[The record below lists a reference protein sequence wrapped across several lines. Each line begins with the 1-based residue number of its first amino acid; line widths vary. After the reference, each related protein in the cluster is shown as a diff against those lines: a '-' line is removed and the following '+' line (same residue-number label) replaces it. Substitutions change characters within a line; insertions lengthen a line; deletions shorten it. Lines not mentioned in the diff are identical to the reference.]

1 MARQGVPDA
10 RWLSPGHWQFAD
22 GRRRLGSGVNAAAA
36 HRAAGTSAGMKSS
49 VTSIDVARLA
59 EVSQSAVSR
68 TFTPGASVSEDT
80 RRKVMEAA
88 RKLGYRPNAHARSL
102 ITKRSRII
110 GLVLS
115 YLENLFYP
123 VALEQLAKRLQRDGY
138 HVLLFVTETQNADE
152 LVNEILQYHVDGIV
166 LAATTLSSGLAQRC
180 ADAAIP
186 VVLFNRVMAAG
197 SGAGAGTVSSVRSD
211 NVAGGR
217 ALARHLAETGHQ
229 RVAYIAGNEESSTNL
244 ERERGFRDGLA
255 ERGLRIW
262 ARGVGNYDFEQ
273 ARVAARELF
282 KPAAERPD
290 AVFVASDHMA
300 FAVMDTLR
308 FELGLR
314 IPADVS
320 VVGFD
325 NVPQADWGSYRLTTV
340 EQPVQPMVEAT
351 VGLLQKYLRDDASP
365 QSENVVVPGQLI
377 LRDSVRQGQAPA
389 ARKRKN
395 A

>member
-1 MARQGVPDA
+1 MPPSPSGPPCPHTPVPPTP
-10 RWLSPGHWQFAD
+10 STSSH
-22 GRRRLGSGVNAAAA
+22 LGG
-36 HRAAGTSAGMKSS
+36 GTVKTS

-59 EVSQSAVSR
+59 SVSQSAVSR
-68 TFTPGASVSEDT
+68 SFTPGASVSEDT

-197 SGAGAGTVSSVRSD
+197 SGAGSVSSVRSD

-217 ALARHLAETGHQ
+217 ALARHLADTGHQ

-273 ARVAARELF
+273 ARLAARELF

-314 IPADVS
+314 IPDDVS

-340 EQPVQPMVEAT
+340 EQPVQPMIEAT

-365 QSENVVVPGQLI
+365 QSENVIVPGQLI
-377 LRDSVRQGQAPA
+377 LRESVRQGQPIS
-389 ARKRKN
+389 ARKRKTS
-395 A
+395 

>member
-1 MARQGVPDA
+1 M
-10 RWLSPGHWQFAD
+10 
-22 GRRRLGSGVNAAAA
+22 
-36 HRAAGTSAGMKSS
+36 TSTAKTT

-68 TFTPGASVSEDT
+68 SFTPGASVSDAT
-80 RRKVMEAA
+80 RSKVMDAA

-115 YLENLFYP
+115 QMENLLYP
-123 VALEQLAKRLQRDGY
+123 VALDHLAKRLQRDGY
-138 HVLLFVTETQNADE
+138 HVLLFVNDTPNSDE
-152 LVNEILQYHVDGIV
+152 LVNQILQYHVDGIV
-166 LAATTLSSGLAQRC
+166 LASTTLSSGLAQRC

-186 VVLFNRVMAAG
+186 VVLFNRVMASGSAG
-197 SGAGAGTVSSVRSD
+197 SVSSVRSD

-217 ALARHLAETGHQ
+217 AVARHLAETGHQ
-229 RVAYIAGNEESSTNL
+229 RIAFIAGHEESSTNL
-244 ERERGFRDGLA
+244 ERERGFREGLA

-262 ARGVGNYDFEQ
+262 ARSVGNYDFEQ
-273 ARVAARELF
+273 ARNATRELF
-282 KPAAERPD
+282 GAGSERLGTVPDTVPD

-308 FELGLR
+308 HELKLR
-314 IPADVS
+314 IPQDVS

-340 EQPVQPMVEAT
+340 EQQVGPMIEAT
-351 VGLLQKYLRDDASP
+351 VGLLQRYLRDDRPS
-365 QSENVVVPGQLI
+365 QSENVIVPVQLVI
-377 LRDSVRQGQAPA
+377 RESVRGSKPA
-389 ARKRKN
+389 SERKL
-395 A
+395 

>member
-1 MARQGVPDA
+1 VESVELDPQNEYVCGTHPM
-10 RWLSPGHWQFAD
+10 S
-22 GRRRLGSGVNAAAA
+22 SGTPNLK
-36 HRAAGTSAGMKSS
+36 TN

-68 TFTPGASVSEDT
+68 TFTPGASVSENT
-80 RRKVMEAA
+80 RSKVMEAA

-115 YLENLFYP
+115 QLENLFYP
-123 VALEQLAKRLQRDGY
+123 VALQRLATRLQRDGY
-138 HVLLFVTETQNADE
+138 HVLLFVNDTPNSDE

-186 VVLFNRVMAAG
+186 VVLFNRVMARG
-197 SGAGAGTVSSVRSD
+197 SAGAVSSVRSD

-217 ALARHLAETGHQ
+217 AVARHLAETGHQ
-229 RVAYIAGNEESSTNL
+229 RVAFIAGNEESSTNL

-262 ARGVGNYDFEQ
+262 ARGVGNYDFAQ
-273 ARVAARELF
+273 AQAATRELF
-282 KPAAERPD
+282 SAAGGKGERPD

-314 IPADVS
+314 VPEDVS

-325 NVPQADWGSYRLTTV
+325 NVPQGEWASYRLTTF
-340 EQPVQPMVEAT
+340 EQPVGPMIEAT
-351 VGLLQKYLRDDASP
+351 VGLLQKYLRDERAP
-365 QSENVVVPGQLI
+365 QSENVIVPGQLVQ
-377 LRDSVRQGQAPA
+377 RGSVRA
-389 ARKRKN
+389 AATVATRKRRL

>member
-1 MARQGVPDA
+1 M
-10 RWLSPGHWQFAD
+10 
-22 GRRRLGSGVNAAAA
+22 
-36 HRAAGTSAGMKSS
+36 TSTAKTP

-68 TFTPGASVSEDT
+68 SFTPGASVSEGT
-80 RRKVMEAA
+80 RAKVMDAA

-115 YLENLFYP
+115 QMENLLYP
-123 VALEQLAKRLQRDGY
+123 VALDHLAKRLQRDGY
-138 HVLLFVTETQNADE
+138 HVLLFVNDTPNSDE
-152 LVNEILQYHVDGIV
+152 LVNQILQYHVDGIV

-186 VVLFNRVMAAG
+186 VVLFNRVMASG
-197 SGAGAGTVSSVRSD
+197 SAGAVSSVRSD

-217 ALARHLAETGHQ
+217 AVARHLADTGHQ
-229 RVAYIAGNEESSTNL
+229 RIAFIAGNEESSTNL
-244 ERERGFRDGLA
+244 ERERGFREGLA

-262 ARGVGNYDFEQ
+262 ARSVGNYDFEQ
-273 ARVAARELF
+273 ARSAARELF
-282 KPAAERPD
+282 QAGRERPDNLPDNVPD

-308 FELGLR
+308 FELKLR
-314 IPADVS
+314 VPQDVS

-340 EQPVQPMVEAT
+340 EQQVGPMVEAT
-351 VGLLQKYLRDDASP
+351 VGLLQRYLRDDRPA
-365 QSENVVVPGQLI
+365 QSENVIVPVQLVI
-377 LRDSVRQGQAPA
+377 RESVRGAKPA
-389 ARKRKN
+389 NERSR
-395 A
+395 